1 MTGRRPTVPNWLR
14 ARSLRHRL
22 LIGATLLATIAVLA
36 SQVIGVVVLRSWLL
50 SRVDEQLED
59 FRPPRPEVMRGP
71 APGEPDGDDRRLP
84 SDFRVYF
91 YGPDGELRKSLGSGP
106 ESGPEL
112 SGSAGGP
119 ASGFEEPTTVPAGSG
134 GGSWRV
140 LRQDVPGEGSALVA
154 LPLDTLQGAVSKLLW
169 LNSALLLATVV
180 GLVAVGRW
188 VVHLGL
194 LPLTRMERTAGAI
207 AEGNLELRLRE
218 TDPHTEIGRLG
229 RVLNSMIERLRAA
242 LRERESSEAR
252 LRRFVAD
259 AGHELRTP
267 LTSMR
272 GFAELVLKHESLPAE
287 QRHEAH
293 RMIEQNAERMS
304 LLVEDLLLLAK
315 LDQEPV
321 YDREEVDLL
330 SVSADAI
337 SGSAHRD
344 SSSRVRLNP
353 LRPDAVELE
362 SVRVVG
368 DSHRLRQVVGNL
380 VSNALAHTP
389 PEADIGVRVG
399 TAPASRADG
408 GLDGPG
414 RWSSGPELTAGAPT
428 AIVEVT
434 DSGPGLTPEQAGQVF
449 DRFYRADA
457 ARSREHGGSGLGLAI
472 AAAIAGNHGGR
483 IELDTRPGR
492 GATFR
497 LVLPGAY

>member
-1 MTGRRPTVPNWLR
+1 MTGGVTVPDWLR
-14 ARSLRHRL
+14 ARSLRRRL

-59 FRPPRPEVMRGP
+59 FRPPRPEAIGGP
-71 APGEPDGDDRRLP
+71 VPGEPDDGQRRLP

-91 YGPDGELRKSLGSGP
+91 YTPSGELRKSLGSGP
-106 ESGPEL
+106 ENGPEL
-112 SGSAGGP
+112 RAGQAGNF
-119 ASGFEEPTTVPAGSG
+119 SEYREPTTVPAESG

-140 LRQDVPGEGSALVA
+140 LRQDIPGEGSAVVA

-180 GLVAVGRW
+180 GLIAVGRW
-188 VVHLGL
+188 VVRLGL

-207 AEGNLELRLRE
+207 AEGNLDLRLRE

-229 RVLNSMIERLRAA
+229 RVLNTMIERLRSA

-330 SVSADAI
+330 SVTADAI
-337 SGSAHRD
+337 SGTAHRGA
-344 SSSRVRLNP
+344 SSRVRLDP
-353 LRPDAVELE
+353 LRPDATELE
-362 SVRVVG
+362 SVRVIG

-380 VSNALAHTP
+380 VSNALSHTP
-389 PEADIGVRVG
+389 PETDIRVRVG
-399 TAPASRADG
+399 TAPAGSTTG
-408 GLDGPG
+408 GLNGPD
-414 RWSSGPELTAGAPT
+414 RWVSGPELVAGTPT
-428 AIVEVT
+428 AIVDVT
-434 DSGPGLTPEQAGQVF
+434 DSGPGLSPEQAGQVF

-457 ARSREHGGSGLGLAI
+457 ARTREHGGSGLGLAI

-483 IELDTRPGR
+483 IELDTRPGQ

-497 LVLPGAY
+497 LVLPEAE

>member
-1 MTGRRPTVPNWLR
+1 MTVPGWLR
-14 ARSLRHRL
+14 ARSLRRRL

-50 SRVDEQLED
+50 GRVDEQLED
-59 FRPPRPEVMRGP
+59 FRPPRPEVIGGP
-71 APGEPDGDDRRLP
+71 VPGEPDGERRLP

-91 YGPDGELRKSLGSGP
+91 YTPSGELRKSLGSGP
-106 ESGPEL
+106 ENGPEL
-112 SGSAGGP
+112 RPGGSI
-119 ASGFEEPTTVPAGSG
+119 SEYREPTTVPARSG

-140 LRQDVPGEGSALVA
+140 LRQDIPGEGSAVVA

-180 GLVAVGRW
+180 GLIAVGRW
-188 VVHLGL
+188 VVRLGL

-207 AEGNLELRLRE
+207 AEGNLDLRLRE

-229 RVLNSMIERLRAA
+229 RVLNTMIERLRAA

-272 GFAELVLKHESLPAE
+272 GFAELVLKHESLPVE

-321 YDREEVDLL
+321 YHREEVDLL
-330 SVSADAI
+330 SVTADAI
-337 SGSAHRD
+337 SGTAHRG
-344 SSSRVRLNP
+344 SSSRVRLDP
-353 LRPDAVELE
+353 LRPDATELE
-362 SVRVVG
+362 SVRVIG

-380 VSNALAHTP
+380 VSNALSHTP
-389 PEADIGVRVG
+389 PDTDIRVRVG
-399 TAPASRADG
+399 TSPASSATG
-408 GLDGPG
+408 GLNGPE
-414 RWSSGPELTAGAPT
+414 RWASGPELATGTPS
-428 AIVEVT
+428 AIVDVT
-434 DSGPGLTPEQAGQVF
+434 DSGPGLTSEQAGQVF

-457 ARSREHGGSGLGLAI
+457 ARTREHGGSGLGLAI

-483 IELDTRPGR
+483 IELDTHPGR

-497 LVLPGAY
+497 LVLPEAD